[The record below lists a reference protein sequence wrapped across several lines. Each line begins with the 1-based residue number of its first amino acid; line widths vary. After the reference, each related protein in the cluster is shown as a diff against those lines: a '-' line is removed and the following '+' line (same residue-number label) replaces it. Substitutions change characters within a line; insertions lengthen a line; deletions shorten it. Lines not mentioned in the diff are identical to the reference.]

1 METIERSIKSNLT
14 AVDLQVL
21 QEINS
26 GLDYYKS
33 LAFRLSWFNSGF
45 DLKEFITLHY
55 DFRDFYNETAQEEH
69 EIYLY
74 HLNSYIKSFK
84 SLLNN
89 YDTHFKNA
97 DLMFRD
103 FIIDSIVSLALM
115 CSELLSSYL
124 SSE

>member
-1 METIERSIKSNLT
+1 MVTIERSIKSNLT

-55 DFRDFYNETAQEEH
+55 DFRDFYNETAQDEH

-97 DLMFRD
+97 DLMFKD
-103 FIIDSIVSLALM
+103 FLINSIVSLAM
-115 CSELLSSYL
+115 VCSELINANLSR
-124 SSE
+124 E

>member
-55 DFRDFYNETAQEEH
+55 DFRDFYNETAQDEH

-89 YDTHFKNA
+89 YDTHFRNA